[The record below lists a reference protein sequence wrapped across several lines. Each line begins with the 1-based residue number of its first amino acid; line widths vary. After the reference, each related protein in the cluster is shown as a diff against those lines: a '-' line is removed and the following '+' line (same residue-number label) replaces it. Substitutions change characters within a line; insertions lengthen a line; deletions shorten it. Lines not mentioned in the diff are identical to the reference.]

1 LVKHPGEESI
11 CFIPGEKKQKRKREE
26 KRKEEK
32 KEKKMRKR
40 KRKKKE
46 MRRGGRNKF
55 SKQILEFLF
64 FFEICKNK
72 ILEIN

>member
-1 LVKHPGEESI
+1 
-11 CFIPGEKKQKRKREE
+11 
-26 KRKEEK
+26 
-32 KEKKMRKR
+32 
-40 KRKKKE
+40 

-72 ILEIN
+72 ILEINWTNSRNLANFFFWENENKNENKNENFGIF